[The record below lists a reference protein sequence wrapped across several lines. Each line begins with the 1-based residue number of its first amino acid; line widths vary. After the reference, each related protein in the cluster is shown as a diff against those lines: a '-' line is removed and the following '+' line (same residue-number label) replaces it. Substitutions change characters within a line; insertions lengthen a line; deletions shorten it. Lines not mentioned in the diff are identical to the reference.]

1 MESRPRKYPVFRC
14 CSISKEVT
22 IKGGDSVGVAEEI
35 QEQLLYKD
43 LFTIGGIAIPS
54 SVVVTWG
61 VMVFLVVFSIIMTR
75 HMKLV
80 PTGNKQL
87 LIEKLVEMLYNAVYG
102 LIGEKGK
109 RYIPYLVTVMLYL
122 GVANMVGMF
131 GIKPP
136 TKDLNT
142 TLGLALMSIVLVQYA
157 GIHEKGVGGWVKA
170 FTHPIAMITP
180 MNILELGIKPLSL
193 CMRLFGNVLGA
204 FIIME
209 LIKFVCPLFVPMVLS
224 MYFDIFDGCLQAY
237 VFVFLTSLYIQEAI
251 E

>member
-1 MESRPRKYPVFRC
+1 M
-14 CSISKEVT
+14 
-22 IKGGDSVGVAEEI
+22 GVAEEI

-43 LFTIGGIAIPS
+43 LFSIGGIGIPS
-54 SVVVTWG
+54 SVVATWG
-61 VMVFLVVFSIIMTR
+61 VMIFLVVFSIIMTR

-122 GVANMVGMF
+122 GVANMLGMF

-142 TLGLALMSIVLVQYA
+142 TFGLALMSIVLVQYA
-157 GIHEKGVGGWVKA
+157 GIHEKGVGGWLKA

-209 LIKFVCPLFVPMVLS
+209 LIKFVCPVFVPMVLS
-224 MYFDIFDGCLQAY
+224 LYFDIFDGCLQAY

>member
-1 MESRPRKYPVFRC
+1 M
-14 CSISKEVT
+14 
-22 IKGGDSVGVAEEI
+22 GVAEEI

-157 GIHEKGVGGWVKA
+157 GIREKGVGGWVKA